1 MSKTSAQGSF
11 RFPFWLT
18 CYPKSGNRHRFRL
31 RIPRNVPLCRRPDP
45 ALAGLSPVMPCRKRV
60 QKKKLAR
67 RTIRILPVRPPGHAL
82 PRLSFSDN
90 SIIARQERAIKV
102 TLGYFKILWDTFL
115 DNMLA
120 KVWKP
125 VSFPSPDSPECSLV
139 PPVPAVIPIRLW
151 PYRHPSCPARKGC
164 KKGSAC
170 ADGSNPPGSPSR
182 PRPPGHALPA
192 TPSRAFPFLTILS

>member
-102 TLGYFKILWDTFL
+102 TLGYFGIPFWITCYPKSGNRCRFHLRVPRNVPLCRRFS
-115 DNMLA
+115 
-120 KVWKP
+120 P
-125 VSFPSPDSPECSLV
+125 PSQSGFGRT
-139 PPVPAVIPIRLW
+139 AT
-151 PYRHPSCPARKGC
+151 RHARQKRVQ
-164 KKGSAC
+164 KRKRMRRRFES
-170 ADGSNPPGSPSR
+170 SR
-182 PRPPGHALPA
+182 FALPA

>member
-1 MSKTSAQGSF
+1 MSFPSPGS
-11 RFPFWLT
+11 PECSLVPPVLAT
-18 CYPKSGNRHRFRL
+18 IPI
-31 RIPRNVPLCRRPDP
+31 RIWPNCHPSCT
-45 ALAGLSPVMPCRKRV
+45 AEKGA
-60 QKKKLAR
+60 KKEAHAP
-67 RTIRILPVRPPGHAL
+67 TIRILPVRPPGHAL